1 MVKALAAACIVAIAA
16 FRQAA
21 AADIDLSAW
30 VKGLPETFTVS
41 GVKNEPT
48 YLAAI
53 DIWRQGKRL
62 TIRGGAPAWM
72 ERSVEAVE
80 VASDG
85 TVKHVVCPAGMD
97 CNAQSAPA
105 GFLSTASLI
114 SAADVGRLHGRVA
127 VEAYGPYEVLCVP
140 AEQLGIR
147 DPILDPCFE
156 IGSGAAI
163 AEKHRTSHR
172 FDGPSL
178 DPSSIKID
186 LFLKSNPPT
195 SLALKENAS

>member
-1 MVKALAAACIVAIAA
+1 MVKALAAAAIAA
-16 FRQAA
+16 IGAFGPAEAA
-21 AADIDLSAW
+21 EVDLRTW
-30 VKGLPETFTVS
+30 VNGLPETFRVS
-41 GVKNEPT
+41 GVKDEPT
-48 YLAAI
+48 YQAAI
-53 DIWRQGKRL
+53 EIWRRGKRI

-80 VASDG
+80 VHSDG
-85 TVKHVVCPAGMD
+85 TVTHVVCPEGMD
-97 CNAQSAPA
+97 CRGPSVPA

-114 SAADVGRLHGRVA
+114 AAAGTGRLHGRVP
-127 VEAYGPYEVLCVP
+127 VEAYGSYQVVCVP

-178 DPSSIKID
+178 DPSSIRID
-186 LFLKSNPPT
+186 LSTKSNPPN
-195 SLALKENAS
+195 SLALKEKAS